1 MSGGH
6 LTDYYH
12 DLHRLD
18 EWADKLQPENCLLA
32 EMMIDLHTLLCRY
45 DYYLSG
51 DTGDDVICMAW
62 SKFRDKW
69 LNIDTDQVT
78 ELLFEKCLEMVN
90 GAIKG
95 CKNGN

>member
-6 LTDYYH
+6 LTDYHH

-18 EWADKLQPENCLLA
+18 EWAEKLQPENCLLA
-32 EMMIDLHTLLCRY
+32 EMLIDLHTLLCRY

-51 DTGDDVICMAW
+51 DTGDDVLCMAW

-69 LNIDTDQVT
+69 LNLDTEQVAEILLDKWL
-78 ELLFEKCLEMVN
+78 ELVN
-90 GAIKG
+90 GAIMG
-95 CKNGN
+95 CKDGN